1 MKVSIGLFKHIFLIP
16 GILLFATIIGN
27 VSDIITS
34 MNSEKTALEEDIDG
48 VKQYIAL
55 RKVRKDIEE
64 RVTKFVVL
72 AVA

>member
-1 MKVSIGLFKHIFLIP
+1 MVFQYLL

-48 VKQYIAL
+48 VKQYVAL
-55 RKVRKDIEE
+55 RKVRVDIED
-64 RVTKFVVL
+64 RVTKSVL
-72 AVA
+72 VIC